1 MNLNQDTG
9 EYILLLTILSLTNS
23 FNQNST
29 NSYDRMKVHFEFT
42 QINRNQSVTNVG
54 SRTTFSTNQS
64 GSNNVITQQHYL
76 MRNHTDAITDIIIT
90 EAPYSMIIS
99 GDRDGVIK
107 IIS

>member
-1 MNLNQDTG
+1 MNLSQDTG
-9 EYILLLTILSLTNS
+9 EYILSLIILSLTKI
-23 FNQNST
+23 NQNST
-29 NSYDRMKVHFEFT
+29 NSYDKMKVHFEFT

-54 SRTTFSTNQS
+54 SRTTFNANQS